1 MSANTQVDKQDK
13 LEFPP
18 WLRRRLPA
26 NYQDFK
32 ILSNKLEQ
40 AKLHSVCQ
48 SAHCPNQGECFSK
61 GTATFLLMGN
71 ICTRHCAFCAIKKGR
86 PTPLDENEPIRLA
99 VTCKEMGLKH
109 VVLTCVTRDDLQ
121 DGGASHFVKCV
132 EALRNE
138 IPDVTIE
145 ILTSDMKGRESSL
158 AILLS
163 NPPEIL
169 NHNME
174 TVPSLYRKVRKGAI
188 YERSLELISRSRKIA
203 PHVFTKSGIM
213 VGCGETEEEIILVM
227 EDMAKAGCQIFTI
240 GQYLAPTNSILPV
253 TRYVTPENFKKYE
266 SIGYE
271 LGFMAVN
278 AGAYVRSSY
287 MAEDTLAKILENKAN
302 RRNV

>member
-1 MSANTQVDKQDK
+1 MKTEIDTPEK

-32 ILSNKLEQ
+32 ILSKKLES

-86 PTPLDENEPIRLA
+86 PETLDVDEPIRLA
-99 VTCKEMGLKH
+99 NTCKEMNLKH

-121 DGGASHFVKCV
+121 DGGASHFVNCV
-132 EALRNE
+132 EQLRIA

-188 YERSLELISRSRKIA
+188 YERSLELITRSRKLA
-203 PHVFTKSGIM
+203 PNVFTKSGIM
-213 VGCGETEEEIILVM
+213 VGVGETEEEIIMVM
-227 EDMAKAGCQIFTI
+227 ADMVKAGCQIFTI

-253 TRYVTPENFKKYE
+253 TRYVTPEKFKEYE
-266 SIGYE
+266 TIGYE
-271 LGFMAVN
+271 MGFMAVN

-287 MAEDTLAKILENKAN
+287 LAEDTMAKILENKAT
-302 RRNV
+302 RKNV